1 MEKKGAF
8 MLKVS
13 HTTLVVLS
21 GLIWLAIGCFL
32 LSLGLNF
39 IFESILKENLVTLKR
54 PVLDSLSSLLGNSE
68 QGALA
73 LIAIALWIGFMKGRF
88 IFAKTVQKSVERILT
103 LPNPVSLF
111 LIYPK
116 KYYILL
122 GSMVLLGVLVKF
134 APLDVRGGVDVI
146 IGSALIQGAIL
157 YFKYAFS
164 IRRTSKQAV

>member
-1 MEKKGAF
+1 